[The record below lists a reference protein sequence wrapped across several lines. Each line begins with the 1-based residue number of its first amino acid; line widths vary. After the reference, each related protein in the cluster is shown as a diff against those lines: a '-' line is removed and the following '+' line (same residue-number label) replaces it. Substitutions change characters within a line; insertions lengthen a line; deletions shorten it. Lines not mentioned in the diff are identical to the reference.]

1 MFGALP
7 FGGWTRLGAVAAA
20 ALCLCLPGDAS
31 AGRISLP
38 LTLNEGGYFV
48 TPISV
53 NGAPEIPAI
62 IDTAA
67 TIAMID
73 GRAAQRA
80 GIDAPPADDVQVP
93 VFGLL
98 GQRLFSLINIA
109 RISSD
114 SVRLHS
120 VPAVYNDR
128 EQLPGAPLVMPAVSF
143 GGDVLDF
150 DYPAGRF
157 SVYPGRP
164 LAVTGSSGRGRFA
177 LENGLMFVEVRLNG
191 VKGRALIDTGSPISF
206 INSEMARAAKAQR
219 DKEAM
224 QILQGATGGRLVVSV
239 ASVRRL
245 SFAGF
250 NLNKFDMLIADP
262 PMFDDLGLRDEPAM
276 LIGLDLLSLFRVQI
290 DRRRGAIILTPKDEG
305 RVMAI
310 NLNARDSRIP
320 Q

>member
-1 MFGALP
+1 MFGAIP
-7 FGGWTRLGAVAAA
+7 FGGWMRLGAVAAA
-20 ALCLCLPGDAS
+20 MLCLCLPGDAS
-31 AGRISLP
+31 AGRLTFP
-38 LTLNEGGYFV
+38 LILNEAGYFV

-53 NGAPEIPAI
+53 NGAAEMPAI

-73 GRAAQRA
+73 GRAAQRV
-80 GIDAPPADDVQVP
+80 GIDAPPADEVQVA

-98 GQRLFSLINIA
+98 GQRVFPLINIA
-109 RISSD
+109 SLSSD
-114 SVRLHS
+114 SARLHG

-128 EQLPGAPLVMPAVSF
+128 EQMPGAALVMPAVSF

-150 DYPAGRF
+150 DFPAGRF

-164 LAVTGSSGRGRFA
+164 QAGAGSSGRGRLSF
-177 LENGLMFVEVRLNG
+177 ENGLMFAEIKLNG

-206 INSEMARAAKAQR
+206 INSEMARAAKARR
-219 DKEAM
+219 DNEEIH
-224 QILQGATGGRLVVSV
+224 ILQGATGGRLVVSI

-250 NLNKFDMLIADP
+250 NLSQFDMLIADP
-262 PMFDDLGLRDEPAM
+262 AMFDDLGLRDEPAM
-276 LIGLDLLSLFRVQI
+276 LIGLDMLSLFRMQI
-290 DRRRGAIILTPKDEG
+290 DRRRGYIILTPKEG
-305 RVMAI
+305 GPTMAI
-310 NLNARDSRIP
+310 NMNARGSRIP

>member
-1 MFGALP
+1 MFGAIP
-7 FGGWTRLGAVAAA
+7 FGVWTRLGAVAAA
-20 ALCLCLPGDAS
+20 VLCLCLPGDAS
-31 AGRISLP
+31 AGRLTFP
-38 LTLNEGGYFV
+38 LILNEAGYFV

-53 NGAPEIPAI
+53 NGAPEMPAI

-67 TIAMID
+67 TMAMID

-80 GIDAPPADDVQVP
+80 GIDAPPADEVQVA

-98 GQRLFSLINIA
+98 GQRVFSLISIA
-109 RISSD
+109 SLSSD
-114 SVRLHS
+114 SARLHG

-128 EQLPGAPLVMPAVSF
+128 EQMPGAPLVLPAVSF

-164 LAVTGSSGRGRFA
+164 LAGAGTSGRGRLSF
-177 LENGLMFVEVRLNG
+177 ENGLMFAEIRLNG

-206 INSEMARAAKAQR
+206 INSEMARAAKARR
-219 DKEAM
+219 DNEEVH
-224 QILQGATGGRLVVSV
+224 ILQGATGGRLVVSI

-250 NLNKFDMLIADP
+250 NLSKFDMLIADP
-262 PMFDDLGLRDEPAM
+262 AMFDDLGLRDEPAM
-276 LIGLDLLSLFRVQI
+276 LLGLDMLSLFRMQI
-290 DRRRGAIILTPKDEG
+290 DRRRGYIILTPKEEG
-305 RVMAI
+305 PTMAI